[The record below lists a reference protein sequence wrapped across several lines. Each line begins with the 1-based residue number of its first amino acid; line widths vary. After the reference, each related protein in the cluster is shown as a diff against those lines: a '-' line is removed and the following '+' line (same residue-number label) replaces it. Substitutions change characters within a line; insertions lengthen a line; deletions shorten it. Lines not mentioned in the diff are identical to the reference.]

1 MLLNSLLNLAHLVIL
16 FFVVVVLLLLLLLLI
31 MLMLLV
37 ACSFWPTV
45 PSHKVF
51 TDFKQNE
58 PAGSPYLHMNFD
70 AQFK

>member
-1 MLLNSLLNLAHLVIL
+1 MF
-16 FFVVVVLLLLLLLLI
+16 FFVVVVLLVLLLLLI
-31 MLMLLV
+31 MMMLL
-37 ACSFWPTV
+37 AAGSFWPTV
-45 PSHKVF
+45 PFHKVF